1 MSDKI
6 KTVVRIG
13 GQEYRLSGYESEE
26 YMHRVAI
33 YVDRKM
39 NEIGKNFTDLN
50 TTMIAVLAALNI
62 ADELI
67 RERSKH
73 EPAQEPARIGQ
84 AGVQSSPSGEWGRSG
99 QASCQSS
106 PAGERG
112 RVEKGPYQILREC
125 TGGAKAPLFNE
136 RKIMNE
142 RTAF

>member
-39 NEIGKNFTDLN
+39 NEIAKQFTDLS
-50 TTMIAVLAALNI
+50 TAMIAVLAALNI

-67 RERSKH
+67 RERSRNPQPD
-73 EPAQEPARIGQ
+73 EPPE
-84 AGVQSSPSGEWGRSG
+84 
-99 QASCQSS
+99 
-106 PAGERG
+106 AGENAQRREVPPREAPTRPGSVREGKVHRDPLAENVAVLKKG
-112 RVEKGPYQILREC
+112 RI
-125 TGGAKAPLFNE
+125 
-136 RKIMNE
+136 
-142 RTAF
+142 

>member
-1 MSDKI
+1 MSDKV

-39 NEIGKNFTDLN
+39 NEIAKQFTDLS

-67 RERSKH
+67 RERSRNPQPD
-73 EPAQEPARIGQ
+73 EPPE
-84 AGVQSSPSGEWGRSG
+84 
-99 QASCQSS
+99 
-106 PAGERG
+106 AGEYADRREVPPREAPTGPGSAREGKVRRDPPAENVAVLKKG
-112 RVEKGPYQILREC
+112 RI
-125 TGGAKAPLFNE
+125 
-136 RKIMNE
+136 
-142 RTAF
+142 